1 VKPLTVADVLSIAD
15 YERIR
20 SRLRP
25 VFIMEKNRRR
35 LALGEHLTFLFEN
48 GSTLWY
54 QIHEI
59 LRTEKIAERSAVEHE
74 VETYNSILPGP
85 QELSATLLIQYADP
99 AERDAALRKLIGLE
113 RHLWMVVGGQRHAA
127 RFDEGQISPEQI
139 SAVQFIRFPVGK
151 IEAQEF
157 LELANAGKVAIELDH
172 PKVQERGSIKGELA
186 SALADDLREE

>member
-1 VKPLTVADVLSIAD
+1 MKPLTVADVLSIAD

-186 SALADDLREE
+186 SALADDLRGE

>member
-1 VKPLTVADVLSIAD
+1 MKPLTVADVLSIAD